1 VTLSRRRFLSTAS
14 LAAASL
20 GSEAFSAS
28 SALTQQVAPQKFKI
42 PHPAPMQTA
51 APPMLNLSRLA
62 PFVDPLPI
70 PPVLQATALHPDP
83 ESPHHS
89 LPYLHIAMRESS
101 IPLHR
106 DLPPTRLWTYA
117 GQFPG
122 PTIEARSGQPLLVR
136 WINALPYKHF
146 LPVDHNLCGAEA
158 SNPEVRAVTHLH
170 GGNVPH
176 ASDGFPENWFTP
188 GHDAL
193 YSYPNHQQAATLWY
207 HDHAMGINRL
217 NVYAGLAGLYLL
229 RDSDEDALNLPRGN
243 YEIPLVLVD
252 RLLDRNAQL
261 YYPTSGDPHAPWVP
275 EVFGDIILVNG
286 KILPYLS
293 VEPRKYRFRI
303 LNAANARFFNISLSN
318 GYEFHQIGSDQGLL
332 AAPLAAKVLT
342 AAPAER
348 LDLVVDF
355 APLHGQTIRL
365 VNDHA
370 TPVMEFRVGAN
381 PVPDPSSLPPQLR
394 TIERTPEAAA
404 IVTRDLTLDEVETLQ
419 GQPMRMLLNNTP
431 WHAPVTETPRLGSTE
446 IWRLINLTD
455 DTHPI
460 HLHMV
465 RFQVLDRRNLDIY
478 KYRMYKK
485 FLWTGAVTHPEPG
498 EMGWKD
504 TVRAFPGAV
513 TRIIVRFDGYAGR
526 YAWHCHLLE
535 HESNEMMRPF
545 QVLPA

>member
-1 VTLSRRRFLSTAS
+1 MTLSRRRFLSTAS

-28 SALTQQVAPQKFKI
+28 SALAQQVAPQKFKI
-42 PHPAPMQTA
+42 PHPAPIETA

-70 PPVLQATALHPDP
+70 PPVLQATTLHPDP

-89 LPYLHIAMRESS
+89 LPCLRIAMRESS

-106 DLPPTRLWTYA
+106 DLPPTRLWTYS

-122 PTIEARSGQPLLVR
+122 PTIEARSGEPLLVR

-146 LPVDHNLCGAEA
+146 LPIDHNLCGAEA

-176 ASDGFPENWFTP
+176 TSDGFPENWFTP

-193 YSYPNHQQAATLWY
+193 YRYPNHQQAATLWY

-293 VEPRKYRFRI
+293 VEPRKYRFRV

-332 AAPLAAKVLT
+332 ARPLAAKVLT

-355 APLHGQTIRL
+355 APLDGQTIRL

-370 TPVMEFRVGAN
+370 TPMMEFRVGRN
-381 PVPDPSSLPPQLR
+381 PVQDPSSLPPQLR

-404 IVTRDLTLDEVETLQ
+404 IITRDLTLDEVETLQ

-478 KYRMYKK
+478 KYRMYKQ
-485 FLWTGAVTHPEPG
+485 FLWTGSVTHPEPG

-545 QVLPA
+545 EVLPA